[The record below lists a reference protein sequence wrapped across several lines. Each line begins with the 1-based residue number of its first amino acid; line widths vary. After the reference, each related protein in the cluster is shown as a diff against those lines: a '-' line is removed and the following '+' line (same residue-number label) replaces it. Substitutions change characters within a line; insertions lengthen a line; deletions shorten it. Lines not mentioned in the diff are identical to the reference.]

1 MNRLTDDNT
10 AEKLREVSDKLKAG
24 GFEVDISNERY
35 IKLAEYERIN
45 SEPEELRKYIDS
57 LYTTIHILNSR
68 IAHLEKV
75 LKGSDEI

>member
-35 IKLAEYERIN
+35 IKLADYERIA
-45 SEPEELRKYIDS
+45 ETPAGMRGYIS
-57 LYTTIHILNSR
+57 NLQNTIHILNSR
-68 IAHLEKV
+68 IVHLEKV
-75 LKGSDEI
+75 LEGSDKI